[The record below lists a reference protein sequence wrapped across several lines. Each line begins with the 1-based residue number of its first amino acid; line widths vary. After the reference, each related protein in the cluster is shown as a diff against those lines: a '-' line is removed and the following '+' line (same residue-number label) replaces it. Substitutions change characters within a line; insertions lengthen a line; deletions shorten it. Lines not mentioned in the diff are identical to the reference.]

1 MAETTDPN
9 GSIEPTPHQLRPTV
23 DDLAKR
29 EWHQPAVLQELHVE
43 RGWAATD
50 IARRF
55 EIDDPADVRDALKA
69 RGLFQHDQTAPP
81 KQGLARKLWE
91 RGTSPDGGD
100 AA

>member
-1 MAETTDPN
+1 
-9 GSIEPTPHQLRPTV
+9 
-23 DDLAKR
+23 
-29 EWHQPAVLQELHVE
+29 LQELHVE

-55 EIDDPADVRDALKA
+55 EVDAADVRDALKA
-69 RGLFQHDQTAPP
+69 RGLFQFEQTAPP

-91 RGTSPDGGD
+91 RGTAPDGGD